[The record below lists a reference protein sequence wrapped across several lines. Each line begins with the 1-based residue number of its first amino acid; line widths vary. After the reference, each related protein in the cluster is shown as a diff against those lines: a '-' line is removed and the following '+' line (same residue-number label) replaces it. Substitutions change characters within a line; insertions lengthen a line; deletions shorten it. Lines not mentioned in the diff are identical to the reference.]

1 MADGNL
7 QHDVAN
13 AEPATETRESDGEY
27 EDGGSAT
34 SMYAEFWMHDLVELG
49 NVDVLKAALD
59 EDEEGFL
66 VSLKEVDDMGCTPL
80 HTAVLHPVESVLSFL
95 FTFGPEAL
103 GLETACNG
111 TPLIHLV
118 LRMCTFA
125 EHRAVLLPIL
135 RVLLTYDTF
144 MATAIHGK
152 DDVGNTIFHVA
163 AMANVLDVFVQ
174 LEPSVAA
181 LEVRNRVSE
190 RPLHIAIKFRSS
202 HVLQSLVHDHHVD
215 IAAPTSF
222 GMTPLHQA
230 AASPDATAILP
241 VLDPDWHTSTC
252 KNGLNQ
258 TPLDVYIATTQH
270 RLPGTSCGFL
280 YHPDA
285 MEHLPMAGHVRGK
298 DEPPPE
304 NFERMKSLVSPGLGI
319 LRTAEFKS
327 SPVTW
332 SHDIPKA
339 DIADVL
345 RIHDVAYVEKL
356 KTLCGRVPIDVP
368 AEELSAYCLDA
379 DTALSRDSYEA
390 ALRAAG
396 NVCAAV
402 DKVVAGTTRNAFCIV
417 RPPGHHAGPVG
428 KVTCDHDRVGSHG
441 FCLLNNVAIG
451 ASYARSHFKAQGINK
466 IAILDFDVHHGNG
479 TEECIRHLVH
489 RVQDVPFETPFV
501 SGTHRTHQYKPWRS
515 EEDVSNVFF
524 CSIHGYGPKDPKQEF
539 PPGQYAGAWFYPGS
553 GESTDKPTDKDQP
566 IIINVGLPYQRG
578 NLARQEWRR
587 VLRSDILP
595 QLVAFEPD
603 LIFLSAGF
611 DGHRSENV
619 NWGYVGLMEHD
630 FEWLTQSVV
639 KVANKVCNG
648 RVISVLEGG
657 YNFHGRIASPFCRSV
672 AAHARALVAG
682 SQTTEPWNEV
692 AMAHEAACEAAMIL
706 DATAKKHKTVA
717 KREDDPS
724 RDAER
729 VDSSSMETT
738 RTSKRMRKEVDY
750 VALAAELTWES
761 AATK

>member
-230 AASPDATAILP
+230 AASPDAAAILP

-270 RLPGTSCGFL
+270 RLPGMSCGFL

-298 DEPPPE
+298 DDPPPE

-402 DKVVAGTTRNAFCIV
+402 DK
-417 RPPGHHAGPVG
+417 
-428 KVTCDHDRVGSHG
+428 
-441 FCLLNNVAIG
+441 
-451 ASYARSHFKAQGINK
+451 GINK

-724 RDAER
+724 RDAEG